1 MSVSVVTRG
10 VAKVFR
16 DGAKELEVLRNI
28 DLDIEAGELVAI
40 VGPSGAGKSTLLHI
54 LGTLDRPDAGIV
66 EINGEDVAKQNPQDL
81 AAFRNRTIGFVF
93 QFQELLADFT
103 ALENI
108 MIPGRIAGL
117 QIAELESRAAD
128 LLSEVGM
135 RDRHAS
141 YPNQL
146 SGGERQRVALCRAL
160 VLEPRLL
167 LADEPTGNLDPK
179 SGEQVFEL
187 MKDLQSRR
195 GTTAVVVTHNQNLA
209 SRCGRILHLNGGVM
223 DLLT

>member
-1 MSVSVVTRG
+1 
-10 VAKVFR
+10 
-16 DGAKELEVLRNI
+16 
-28 DLDIEAGELVAI
+28 
-40 VGPSGAGKSTLLHI
+40 
-54 LGTLDRPDAGIV
+54 
-66 EINGEDVAKQNPQDL
+66 
-81 AAFRNRTIGFVF
+81 
-93 QFQELLADFT
+93 
-103 ALENI
+103 

-117 QIAELESRAAD
+117 QTAELQTRATD

-179 SGEQVFEL
+179 SGEQIFEL

-195 GTTAVVVTHNQNLA
+195 GTTAVVVTHNQKLA

-223 DLLT
+223 DPLT

>member
-1 MSVSVVTRG
+1 MSVSVRTRG
-10 VAKVFR
+10 VSKVFR
-16 DGAKELEVLRNI
+16 DGNRELEVLRSI
-28 DLDIEAGELVAI
+28 DLDIEAGEFVAI

-54 LGTLDRPDAGIV
+54 LGTLDRPDAGVV
-66 EINGEDVAKQNPQDL
+66 EIDGEDFEKKTPREL
-81 AAFRNRTIGFVF
+81 AAFRNRTIGFIF

-117 QIAELESRAAD
+117 EIGDIRDKAAD
-128 LLSEVGM
+128 LMSEVGM
-135 RDRHAS
+135 GDRHAS

-160 VLEPRLL
+160 LLEPRLL
-167 LADEPTGNLDPK
+167 LADEPTGNLDPE

-187 MKDLQSRR
+187 MKNLQERR
-195 GTTAVVVTHNQNLA
+195 GTTALVVTHNQKLA
-209 SRCGRILHLNGGVM
+209 SRCGRILHLNGGVI
-223 DLLT
+223 DPSR

>member
-1 MSVSVVTRG
+1 MSVSVRTRG

-16 DGAKELEVLRNI
+16 DGGRELEVLRGI
-28 DLDIEAGELVAI
+28 DLDIEAGEFVAI

-54 LGTLDRPDAGIV
+54 LGTLDRPDEGIV
-66 EINGEDVAKQNPQDL
+66 ELDGEDVARKSPQEL
-81 AAFRNRTIGFVF
+81 AVFRNRTIGFVF

-117 QIAELESRAAD
+117 QVEKLRKMALD
-128 LLSEVGM
+128 LMSEVGM
-135 RDRHAS
+135 SDRHAS
-141 YPNQL
+141 FPNQL
-146 SGGERQRVALCRAL
+146 SGGERQRIALCRAL
-160 VLEPRLL
+160 LLEPRLL
-167 LADEPTGNLDPK
+167 LADEPTGNLDPQ

-195 GTTAVVVTHNQNLA
+195 GTTALVVTHNQRLA
-209 SRCGRILHLNGGVM
+209 GRCGRLLHLNGGIL
-223 DLLT
+223 DA